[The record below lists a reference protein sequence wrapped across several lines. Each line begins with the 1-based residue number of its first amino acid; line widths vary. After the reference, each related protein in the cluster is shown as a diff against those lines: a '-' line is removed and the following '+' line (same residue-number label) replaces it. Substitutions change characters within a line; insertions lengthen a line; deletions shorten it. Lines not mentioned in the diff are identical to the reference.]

1 MLFKAANYLWDLE
14 ELSQMF
20 FWWNFLKTLQV
31 ATNVL
36 HSSDFKKISCRL
48 HLQKK
53 MAEDLILNKSTFC
66 TK

>member
-20 FWWNFLKTLQV
+20 FWWNFLKTLQI

-53 MAEDLILNKSTFC
+53 NGRRFNFK
-66 TK
+66 